1 MKRLTAV
8 AFSILLLSGCASRSQ
23 TVSMVSQLASTPLV
37 SSLMSSLGLN
47 PEQAVGG
54 AGALLGLAQTKL
66 AAEDWSKIAAA
77 VPDTDD
83 LVKTANSLGE
93 ITNQADGLADLSD
106 AFSKIGLSFEQVTRM
121 VPVLS
126 DYVAK
131 SAGADL
137 GNKLSSVLK

>member
-8 AFSILLLSGCASRSQ
+8 AFSILLLSGCASRSH
-23 TVSMVSQLASTPLV
+23 TVSMISQLASNPLV
-37 SSLMSSLGLN
+37 SSLMSRLGLN
-47 PEQAVGG
+47 SKQAVGG
-54 AGALLGLAQTKL
+54 AGALLGLAQNKL

-83 LVKTANSLGE
+83 LVKTANSLGG
-93 ITNQADGLADLSD
+93 TTSKAGSLADLSD
-106 AFSKIGLSFEQVTRM
+106 VFSKIGLSFEQVTRM

-126 DYVAK
+126 DYVGK

-137 GNKLSSVLK
+137 GNRLSSVLK